1 MSKWVTKHFHATP
14 KIFTGI
20 DLALLSMCDH
30 VIVSHGTYGIWAA
43 FLASSK
49 NTHIMAQILSDEKS
63 TTEEQSKEV
72 MEEII
77 VIKQA
82 NLSNFIFMTGD

>member
-1 MSKWVTKHFHATP
+1 
-14 KIFTGI
+14 
-20 DLALLSMCDH
+20 MCDH

-49 NTHIMAQILSDEKS
+49 NTHIMAQISSNEKP
-63 TTEEQSKEV
+63 TKEEQSKEV

-77 VIKQA
+77 VMKQA